1 MCLYTLFSVKVLLKS
16 TICGK
21 ILTYISF
28 FGGFV
33 LAKNSYSSEDIK
45 ILKELEAVR
54 VRPGMYIGST
64 GVKGLHHIL
73 WEIIDNAVDEASNGF
88 ATTVKVCLYPDGSAS
103 VEDDGRGM
111 PTDIHPDAGVSGV
124 EVIFTQLHAGG
135 KFNNENYDYS
145 GGLHGVGASVT
156 NALSEWLKV
165 EVYKKTIF
173 SMEFHSYFD
182 KAQNKVLSGVAKAP
196 LVDTKIKTIKKGT
209 RVQFKPDATVFETVE
224 FNAETIISRLRET
237 SFLNKGV
244 ELRFKDLRKGDGE
257 ELVFK
262 SEGGIKD
269 YVSYINTGKNVLYPE
284 PIYFS
289 DKKDDILIE
298 ASFQH
303 TDGYSESVFSF
314 VNNIPTVDGGTHD
327 VGFKSGLTRFMSEY
341 AKKNISAK
349 NKDTVFNGEDFRVG
363 ITAVVTVKVK
373 NAQFEGQTK
382 GKLGNVEVRPAVEFV
397 TTSELNEICK
407 NKKFVKCFDA
417 IVEKATSAAKE
428 REAVRKT
435 KELNRAKSGADSTRL
450 LGKLANC
457 QSKDSKLNEIFIVEG
472 DSAGG
477 SAKEGRDRKHQAILP
492 LRGKPLNTEKK
503 SQVEVLKNEEIKTI
517 IAALGTG
524 MGDDFNIENLNY
536 DKVIILSDADQ
547 DGYHIRCILLTF
559 FYRYMKKL
567 ITDGHVYI
575 GMPPLYK
582 VYKKDVVE
590 YAYDEN
596 ERKLKQEKVG
606 RGYQIQRY
614 KGLGEMNPEQLWDT
628 TLNPENRLLMQV
640 SIEEAA
646 SAEMLITTLMGDAVD
661 ERKKYIQKHANFN
674 KEENFE
680 INAKE
685 V

>member
-1 MCLYTLFSVKVLLKS
+1 M
-16 TICGK
+16 
-21 ILTYISF
+21 
-28 FGGFV
+28 
-33 LAKNSYSSEDIK
+33 LAKKSYSSEDIK

-64 GVKGLHHIL
+64 GAKGLHHIL
-73 WEIIDNAVDEASNGF
+73 WEIIDNAVDEAANGF
-88 ATTVKVCLYPDGSAS
+88 ATTVDVKLHPDGSAS
-103 VEDDGRGM
+103 VEDNGRGM
-111 PTDIHPDAGVSGV
+111 PVDIHPDAGISGV

-156 NALSEWLKV
+156 NALSEWLQV
-165 EVYKKTIF
+165 EVYNKTVHK
-173 SMEFHSYFD
+173 MEFHSYYD
-182 KAQNKVLSGVAKAP
+182 KAQDKVLSGVPKAP

-209 RVQFKPDATVFETVE
+209 FVRFKPDATVFETVE
-224 FNAETIISRLRET
+224 FNADTIINRLRET

-244 ELRFKDLRKGDGE
+244 ELKFKDLRKGDNSQE
-257 ELVFK
+257 YVFK

-269 YVSYINTGKNVLYPE
+269 YVTYINAGKTVLYQE
-284 PIYFS
+284 PLYFT

-298 ASFQH
+298 ISFQH
-303 TDGYSESVFSF
+303 TDGYSENVFSF
-314 VNNIPTVDGGTHD
+314 VNNIPTIDGGTHD
-327 VGFKSGLTRFMSEY
+327 VGFKSGLTRFMGEY
-341 AKKNISAK
+341 AKKVVTGK
-349 NKDTVFNGEDFRVG
+349 NKDIAFNGEDFRVG
-363 ITAVVTVKVK
+363 ITAVITVKVK

-382 GKLGNVEVRPAVEFV
+382 GKLGNVEVRPAVESA
-397 TTSELNEICK
+397 TIDALNEISK
-407 NKKFVKCFDA
+407 NKKLVKCFDA
-417 IVEKATSAAKE
+417 IIEKATSAAKE

-450 LGKLANC
+450 LGKLAGC
-457 QSKDSKLNEIFIVEG
+457 SSRDASLNEIFIVEG

-503 SQVEVLKNEEIKTI
+503 STVEVLKNEEIKTI

-524 MGDDFNIENLNY
+524 MGDDFNIDNLNY

-559 FYRYMKKL
+559 FYRYMPKL
-567 ITDGHVYI
+567 ITEGHVYI

-590 YAYDEN
+590 YAYDEA
-596 ERKLKQEKVG
+596 ERVKKQEKVG

-640 SIEEAA
+640 TIEEAA
-646 SAEMLITTLMGDAVD
+646 STERLITTLMGDAVD
-661 ERKKYIQKHANFN
+661 ERKKYIQLHANFN
-674 KEENFE
+674 KEDDFE
-680 INAKE
+680 VKVRGDE
-685 V
+685 

>member
-1 MCLYTLFSVKVLLKS
+1 M
-16 TICGK
+16 
-21 ILTYISF
+21 
-28 FGGFV
+28 
-33 LAKNSYSSEDIK
+33 AKTSYSSTDIK

-64 GVKGLHHIL
+64 GAKGLHHIL

-88 ATTVKVCLYPDGSAS
+88 ASTVTVCLHEDGSAS
-103 VEDDGRGM
+103 VEDNGRGM
-111 PTDIHPDAGVSGV
+111 PVDIHPDAGVSGV
-124 EVIFTQLHAGG
+124 QVIFTQLHAGG

-165 EVYKKTIF
+165 EVYNKTVY

-182 KAQNKVLSGVAKAP
+182 KAQNKVLSGIPKAP
-196 LVDTKIKTIKKGT
+196 LVNTGIKTIKKGT
-209 RVQFKPDATVFETVE
+209 LVRFKPDKTVFETVE
-224 FNAETIISRLRET
+224 FNAETVITRLRET

-244 ELRFKDLRKGDGE
+244 ELRFKDLRKPNSE
-257 ELVFK
+257 ELIFK

-269 YVSYINTGKNVLYPE
+269 YVSYINTGKTVLYQE
-284 PIYFS
+284 PLYFT

-298 ASFQH
+298 IAFQH

-327 VGFKSGLTRFMSEY
+327 VGFKSGLTKFMGEY
-341 AKKNISAK
+341 AKKNATGK
-349 NKDTVFNGEDFRVG
+349 NKDMNFNGEDFRVG
-363 ITAVVTVKVK
+363 ITAVITVKVK

-382 GKLGNVEVRPAVEFV
+382 GKLGNVEVRPAVESV
-397 TTSELNEICK
+397 TIDWLNEIAK
-407 NKKFVKCFDA
+407 NKKLVKSFDA
-417 IVEKATSAAKE
+417 IIEKATSAAKE

-450 LGKLANC
+450 LGKLAGC
-457 QSKDSKLNEIFIVEG
+457 SSKDAKLNEIFIVEG

-517 IAALGTG
+517 ISALGTG
-524 MGDDFNIENLNY
+524 MGEDFNIENLNY

-596 ERKLKQEKVG
+596 ERKIKQEKVG

-628 TLNPENRLLMQV
+628 TLNPENRMLMQV
-640 SIEEAA
+640 TIEEAA

-680 INAKE
+680 IKVKE
-685 V
+685 D

>member
-1 MCLYTLFSVKVLLKS
+1 M
-16 TICGK
+16 
-21 ILTYISF
+21 
-28 FGGFV
+28 
-33 LAKNSYSSEDIK
+33 AKKSYSSEDIK

-64 GVKGLHHIL
+64 GSKGLHHIL
-73 WEIIDNAVDEASNGF
+73 WEIIDNAVDEAANGF
-88 ATTVKVCLYPDGSAS
+88 ATTVSVLLHPDGSAS
-103 VEDDGRGM
+103 VEDNGRGM
-111 PTDIHPDAGVSGV
+111 PVDIHPDAGVSGV

-135 KFNNENYDYS
+135 KFNNDNYDYS

-156 NALSEWLKV
+156 NALSEWLQV
-165 EVYKKTIF
+165 EVYNKTVYK
-173 SMEFHSYFD
+173 MEFHSYFD
-182 KAQNKVLSGVAKAP
+182 KAQNKVLSGVAKGP
-196 LVDTKIKTIKKGT
+196 LVDTKIRTIKKGT
-209 RVQFKPDATVFETVE
+209 LVRFKPDATVFETVE
-224 FNAETIISRLRET
+224 FNADTVINRLRET

-244 ELRFKDLRKGDGE
+244 ELKFKDLRKGNDSE
-257 ELVFK
+257 EYVFK

-269 YVSYINTGKNVLYPE
+269 YVSYINTGKNVLYGE
-284 PIYFS
+284 PLYFT

-327 VGFKSGLTRFMSEY
+327 VGFKSGLTRFMGEY
-341 AKKNISAK
+341 AKKNVTGK
-349 NKDTVFNGEDFRVG
+349 NKDIAFNGEDFRVG
-363 ITAVVTVKVK
+363 ITAVISVKVK

-382 GKLGNVEVRPAVEFV
+382 GKLGNVEVRPAVESA
-397 TTSELNEICK
+397 TIDALNEIAK
-407 NKKFVKCFDA
+407 NKKLVKCFDA
-417 IVEKATSAAKE
+417 IIEKATSAAKE

-450 LGKLANC
+450 LGKLAAC
-457 QSKDSKLNEIFIVEG
+457 SSRDASLNEIFIVEG

-503 SQVEVLKNEEIKTI
+503 STVEVLKNEEIKTI

-524 MGDDFNIENLNY
+524 MGDDFNIDNLNY

-559 FYRYMKKL
+559 FYRYMPKL
-567 ITDGHVYI
+567 ITEGHVYI

-640 SIEEAA
+640 TIEEAA
-646 SAEMLITTLMGDAVD
+646 NTERLITTLMGDAVD

-674 KEENFE
+674 KEEDFE
-680 INAKE
+680 IK
-685 V
+685 VKDRQDDTI